1 MCAQEK
7 KCKYAMEEERNIYF
21 ANNKIMS
28 VLRSYFTQ
36 NAKINEK

>member
-7 KCKYAMEEERNIYF
+7 KCKYAMEEEIYF